1 MLEEIL
7 EDDFT
12 IEVPEDRISILKDK
26 LKEVEVLN
34 TQLVDLKSKKKDIK
48 DEISAIVDAH
58 AVYDE
63 EDKFK
68 GFTFHPFIEPYVT
81 VSDEGKHSAAVV
93 EIDDSPIVFQIQAQN
108 VTDFKRVEEEV
119 KTRKEIEQRQQ
130 FSTEEDVS
138 ETLSW
143 VEEQFKTKTRN
154 RVQTRLVTK
163 TR

>member
-1 MLEEIL
+1 MLEEIF
-7 EDDFT
+7 EDDIT
-12 IEVPEDRISILKDK
+12 IEIPEDRISILKDK
-26 LKEVEVLN
+26 LNEVEVLN
-34 TQLVDLKSKKKDIK
+34 TQLTDLKSKKRELKT
-48 DEISAIVDAH
+48 EISAIVDAH

-63 EDKFK
+63 EEKFK

-81 VSDEGKHSAAVV
+81 VSTEGKHSAAVV

-108 VTDFKRVEEEV
+108 VTDFKKVEKEV
-119 KTRKEIEQRQQ
+119 KTRKELDELSE
-130 FSTEEDVS
+130 FPSEEHVS

-143 VEEQFKTKTRN
+143 VEEQFETKTRN